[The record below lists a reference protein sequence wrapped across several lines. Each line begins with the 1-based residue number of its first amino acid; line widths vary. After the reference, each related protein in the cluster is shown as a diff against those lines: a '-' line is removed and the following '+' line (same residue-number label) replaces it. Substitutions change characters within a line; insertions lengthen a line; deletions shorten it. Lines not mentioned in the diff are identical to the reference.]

1 MSRRAENPLGYE
13 PIAPLMLKYAIPS
26 IISGLVGAIYNI
38 VDQFFIGR
46 GVGMLGNAATNVAFP
61 LVTFTIAISLLI
73 GVGTASNFNLQLGAR
88 NEEKAKK
95 IFGTGVSLSI
105 IFGIIVTFLAIML
118 LPKLLII
125 FGSTDEVYPYAYEY
139 ASITTKG
146 TLFLTGSIVFPILIR
161 ADGSPRFAMIVALA
175 GAILNM
181 ILDPI
186 FIFVFNM
193 GIAGAAWATV
203 ISQAVSAIMGI
214 YYIVVRLQSFNLSK
228 GMFNPVQ
235 KCSRFSCALDIFK
248 LGLSPLVNHF
258 SIMVMTIV
266 LNQSLNYYGGQSSY
280 GSSIPLAVVGVI
292 SKVNVLYV
300 AILIGISLGAQP
312 IMGFN
317 YGAKKYDR
325 VKEATLINMG
335 AVTVISVITFIV
347 FQLFPVQIIRI
358 FGTGTPEYEEFAI
371 RYIRI
376 FMFMVPLNG
385 AQPAASFL
393 FTAIGKPIKG
403 LVISLSRHI
412 IFFLPA
418 IYILPRYFG
427 IEGVLFTGPFADLSA
442 AIVAFTLYMIE
453 IRKLN
458 SLIGDGNELI
468 SAN

>member
-1 MSRRAENPLGYE
+1 MSKRAENPLGYE

-38 VDQFFIGR
+38 VDQLFIGR

-61 LVTFTIAISLLI
+61 LVTFTIAMSLLI

-88 NEEKAKK
+88 NEEKAKR
-95 IFGTGVSLSI
+95 IFGTGISLSI
-105 IFGIIVTFLAIML
+105 IFGLIITFFAIML

-125 FGSTDEVYPYAYEY
+125 FGSTEEVYPYAYEY

-146 TLFLTGSIVFPILIR
+146 TLFLMASIVFPILIR
-161 ADGSPRFAMIVALA
+161 ADGSPRFAMIVALT

-186 FIFVFNM
+186 FIFIFNM

-203 ISQAVSAIMGI
+203 ISQTVSTIMGV
-214 YYIVVRLQSFNLSK
+214 YYFLVKLQSFDLTRS
-228 GMFNPVQ
+228 MFNPVQ

-258 SIMVMTIV
+258 SIMIMTIV
-266 LNQSLNYYGGQSSY
+266 LNQSLNYYGKLSAY
-280 GSSIPLAVVGVI
+280 GSSTPLAVVGVI
-292 SKVNVLYV
+292 SKVNVLYI

-317 YGAKKYDR
+317 YGAKKFDR
-325 VKEATLINMG
+325 VKEATLINMR
-335 AVTVISVITFIV
+335 AVTIISIITFAI
-347 FQLFPVQIIRI
+347 FQLFPLQIIRI

-376 FMFMVPLNG
+376 FMFMIPLNG

-393 FTAIGKPIKG
+393 FTAIGKPVKG
-403 LVISLSRHI
+403 LIISLSRHI

-418 IYILPRYFG
+418 IFILPGYFG
-427 IEGVLFTGPFADLSA
+427 IEGVLFTGPVADLLA
-442 AIVAFTLYMIE
+442 AIVAFSLYMIE
-453 IRKLN
+453 IKKLK
-458 SLIGDGNELI
+458 SLIGDENELI
-468 SAN
+468 STN